1 MAMPNQS
8 NESFETPAEVK
19 AQCDAFRQTFSEL
32 RAEIGKVMVGQ
43 QQVVDSVLV
52 CLFCGGNVLL
62 EGVPGLGKTLL
73 VRTLATTLSLPFN
86 RIQFTP
92 DLMPA
97 DVIGTNIV
105 SEDAETGRRSFEFQ
119 QGPIFAQILL
129 ADEINRAT
137 PKTQSAL
144 LEAMQE
150 HSVTVAGETYKLD
163 EPFLVLATQNP
174 IEQEGTYP
182 LPEAQLDRF
191 LLKVDVGYAG
201 LEDLMEII
209 DRTTGAQNPT
219 ANAIVDG
226 NRILEMQALV
236 KSVVVA
242 PHVKQYAARLVL
254 ATHPETDTAAGGPNG
269 PTNRYVRCGVSPRG
283 AQALILAGKVRAL
296 VDGRFHVSYQDI
308 QDVAVSCLRHR
319 VLLNFEAEADRVDSD
334 ALVQEILKLT
344 PTQPTAMAGM

>member
-1 MAMPNQS
+1 MAAK
-8 NESFETPAEVK
+8 NEHFETPAEVK
-19 AQCDAFRQTFSEL
+19 AQCEAFRKTFSEL

-43 QQVVDSVLV
+43 QQVVDAVLV
-52 CLFCGGNVLL
+52 CLFAKGNVLL

-73 VRTLATTLSLPFN
+73 VRTLAKTLHLPFN

-119 QGPIFAQILL
+119 RGPIFAQVLL

-150 HSVTVAGETYKLD
+150 HSVTVGGQTYTLD

-191 LLKVDVGYAG
+191 LLKIDVGYAG
-201 LEDLMEII
+201 LADLMEII
-209 DRTTGAQNPT
+209 DRTTGSENPE
-219 ANAIVDG
+219 ASAIVDG
-226 NRILEMQALV
+226 PRILEMQELV
-236 KSVVVA
+236 RSVVVA

-254 ATHPETDTAAGGPNG
+254 ATHPETDSAAGGPNG

-296 VDGRFHVSYQDI
+296 IDGRFHVSYDDI
-308 QDVAVSCLRHR
+308 KDVALSCLRHR
-319 VLLNFEAEADRVDSD
+319 VLLNFEAEADRVNAD
-334 ALVQEILKLT
+334 ALVAEILKLT
-344 PTQPTAMAGM
+344 PTQPTAMVGA

>member
-1 MAMPNQS
+1 MATNQ
-8 NESFETPAEVK
+8 EHFETPAEVK
-19 AQCDAFRQTFSEL
+19 AQCEAFRKTFSEL

-43 QQVVDSVLV
+43 QQVVDAVLV
-52 CLFCGGNVLL
+52 CLFAKGNVLL

-73 VRTLATTLSLPFN
+73 VRTLAKTLHLPFN

-105 SEDAETGRRSFEFQ
+105 SEDADTGRRSFEFQ
-119 QGPIFAQILL
+119 RGPIFAQVLL

-150 HSVTVAGETYKLD
+150 HSVTVAGQTYTLD

-191 LLKVDVGYAG
+191 LLKIDVGYAG

-209 DRTTGAQNPT
+209 NRTTGSENPE
-219 ANAIVDG
+219 ASAIVDAP
-226 NRILEMQALV
+226 RILEMQELV
-236 KSVVVA
+236 RSVVVA

-254 ATHPETDTAAGGPNG
+254 ATHPETDSAAGGPNG

-296 VDGRFHVSYQDI
+296 VDGRFHVSYEDI
-308 QDVAVSCLRHR
+308 KDVAPSCLRHR
-319 VLLNFEAEADRVDSD
+319 ILLNFEAEADRINSD
-334 ALVQEILKLT
+334 DLVTEILKLT
-344 PTQPTAMAGM
+344 PTQPTAMVGGGA